1 MVVLIIHHTTP
12 TMLPLFPLS
21 CLLSLIVVRFAVS
34 ANSHA
39 VPTVLHG
46 RFLSSN
52 STVKVNESIA
62 LGNCPQS
69 LFDDE
74 LCALEVGDVDIYFWP
89 DPSRDTSCLS
99 VIGNATNPPMQ
110 DASTRTIY
118 GPFYNNSMYTTVYWG
133 CTARDSNSGESYI
146 TTAVLATT
154 GSLSAKQYLYNPW
167 SSQPCSAEALPST
180 SSISQPLEDRGSH
193 ASARVRRH
201 ALLASSGP
209 TQNSG
214 LLGATITSGNFTL

>member
-1 MVVLIIHHTTP
+1 
-12 TMLPLFPLS
+12 MLPLFPFS
-21 CLLSLIVVRFAVS
+21 CLLSLTVVRFATS
-34 ANSHA
+34 ADSHA
-39 VPTVLHG
+39 VPPILHG

-52 STVKVNESIA
+52 STVKVNESVA
-62 LGNCPQS
+62 LGNCPQY

-74 LCALEVGDVDIYFWP
+74 LCALQVDDVDIYFWP

-133 CTARDSNSGESYI
+133 CTSRDSNSGESYI

-167 SSQPCSAEALPST
+167 SSQPCSVETST
-180 SSISQPLEDRGSH
+180 SASSIFQPLEGRGSH
-193 ASARVRRH
+193 APARVRRH
-201 ALLASSGP
+201 ALLPSSGINE
-209 TQNSG
+209 NSS
-214 LLGATITSGNFTL
+214 LIGATVTSGTFTL